1 MPTDLRKF
9 NNKGRLTWTT
19 REAKNG
25 AVYTS
30 WYYTEIDL
38 DSDSVVLTDNTCDYN
53 NDPTIQHDSNANI
66 KVGHEVTGTG
76 IPANS
81 YVGVKT
87 SNTEFE
93 LYKDGSPVSTTGG
106 AVTNGTLTFIGGS
119 TWWDSPYVTADN
131 PAKKIVVY
139 PTPGQGSSIE
149 HVDVAVLSF
158 VTDFNPSLVASGP
171 KQIQVDIGDM
181 PFTMEGFQVYGLRL
195 TFLYTNL
202 GNKLSVLTFH

>member
-1 MPTDLRKF
+1 MADSRRF
-9 NNKGRLTWTT
+9 NNKGRLQWTT
-19 REAKNG
+19 REAKNS
-25 AVYTS
+25 AVYSS
-30 WYYTEIDL
+30 WYYSEVDL
-38 DSDSVVLTDNTCDYN
+38 DSDTVALTDNTCDYN
-53 NDPTIQHDSNANI
+53 NDPTIQHDSNASI
-66 KVGHEVTGTG
+66 IVGYEVTGTG
-76 IPANS
+76 IPAGS

-106 AVTNGTLTFIGGS
+106 AVTNGTLTFIGNS
-119 TWWDSPYVTADN
+119 TFWTSPYVTLKN

-149 HVDVAVLSF
+149 HTDVALFSF
-158 VTDFNPSLVASGP
+158 KTDHNPTILAVGP
-171 KQIQVDIGDM
+171 KQIRVDIGDM
-181 PFTMEGFQVYGLRL
+181 PFTLEGMQVYEFRL